1 MDRLSVIMNMQL
13 LLSTFLGFIQMLPL
27 HDHQK
32 YTPPLLSDQTA
43 LMGFKKDISSDP
55 REFLENWKET
65 THVCNWNGVFCD
77 SNGTRVIHL
86 ILAGSN
92 LHGTLS
98 PYLSNLTYLRKLD
111 LSENSFHGPIPS
123 ELGDLASLD
132 EFSLRGNEMEN
143 EVPESFGRLTRLRYI
158 DLSSNKLQGRLPTSL
173 FYNCSQLQYIDLSNN
188 SFYGVI
194 PSDIGNNLPLM
205 QTLNLYMNQLG
216 GYFPLSLSNASALVD
231 LDLEL
236 NYLTG
241 PLPSLPLRHMFQL
254 ETLHLS
260 DNFFSSDYSNTNLA
274 PFFTSIANLTHLRE
288 LELAAN
294 DLGGELPLVIGRLRT
309 NLSELLLQDNR
320 IHGAIPQSIAN
331 LSSLTLLNF
340 SNNRLNGTIPP
351 ELSLL
356 PKLERLC
363 LSNNSFTD
371 AIPASL
377 GALSHL
383 GLLDLSRNKL
393 TGPIPSSLANLTQ
406 LRKLMLHDNLLS
418 GTIPSS
424 LGRSVNLEILDLAHN
439 RLTGSIPAEV
449 AGLGDITI
457 YFNVSNNS
465 LEGTLPEEFS
475 KMDKVQ
481 AIDLSSN
488 NLGSRIPSSL
498 GSCLAVQLI
507 NLSHNSL
514 TGPIPVSLA
523 NLLSI
528 QSLDLSH
535 NQLTGEIPATL
546 QNCNTLMELNLSF
559 NNLSGLIP
567 KGGPF
572 SSFTFNSFE
581 GNRGLCGFHGGR
593 SSCHAKKRHG
603 RYSSKFLAI
612 LASIVSGTVFCL
624 TICSVV
630 STRRFRKYGLGKK
643 AGARSKTIPVLLS
656 GHPRITYREL
666 AEATGGFD
674 ESRLIGSGS
683 FGRVYR
689 GVFDDATVVAVK
701 VLQLQGGIN
710 STKSFIR
717 ECQILKQIRHRNL
730 MRIVTACSLPDFKA
744 LVLPFMANGS
754 LESHLYG
761 DHNSTVGS
769 SSLSLT
775 ERVSICSD
783 IAEGMAYL
791 HHHSP
796 VQVIHCDL
804 KPSNILLNDDMTAL
818 VSDFGI
824 ARLVMNST
832 VAEGDNMMNPQNT
845 TNSTANLVCGS
856 VGYIAPEYG
865 LARGASTKGDVYS
878 FGVMVLEMVTG
889 KRPTD
894 EFFSGGLSLVKWVKT
909 HYHGRFE
916 KVIDSSL
923 LRVSWDQNTEVR
935 SMWEVA
941 LVELIELGLLCT
953 QDAPSSR
960 PTMVDAA
967 DDLGRLKQY
976 LSGDT
981 TATFASSLGMS
992 SSTVLIGG
1000 SKN

>member
-1 MDRLSVIMNMQL
+1 MDHLSMTMIQL
-13 LLSTFLGFIQMLPL
+13 LLCTVLFFIHVLPL
-27 HDHQK
+27 HAHQQ
-32 YTPPLLSDQTA
+32 PLGLLSDQTA
-43 LMGFKKDISSDP
+43 LTAFKKGISSDP
-55 REFLENWKET
+55 RKSLENWKEN

-92 LHGTLS
+92 LHGILS
-98 PYLSNLTYLRKLD
+98 PYLSNLTYLKKLD
-111 LSENSFHGPIPS
+111 LSENSFCGPIPS
-123 ELGDLASLD
+123 EFGELASLD
-132 EFSLRGNEMEN
+132 EFSLRGNEMQN
-143 EVPESFGRLTRLRYI
+143 EVPESLGRLTRLRYI
-158 DLSSNKLQGRLPTSL
+158 DLSNNQLQGRLPTSL
-173 FYNCSQLQYIDLSNN
+173 FCNCTRLQYIDLSNN
-188 SFYGVI
+188 SFTGVI
-194 PSDIGNNLPLM
+194 PSQIGNNLPLL
-205 QTLNLYMNQLG
+205 QTLNLYMNQLS
-216 GYFPLSLSNASALVD
+216 GYFPPSLSNASSMID

-241 PLPSLPLRHMFQL
+241 PLPSWPVRYMFQL

-260 DNFFSSDYSNTNLA
+260 DNSFSSDYSNTNLA

-294 DLGGELPLVIGRLRT
+294 TLGGELPLVIGRLHT
-309 NLSELLLQDNR
+309 NLSELHLEDNL
-320 IHGAIPQSIAN
+320 IHGAIPPNIAN
-331 LSSLTLLNF
+331 LSNLTLLNL
-340 SNNRLNGTIPP
+340 SSNRLDGTIPP

-363 LSNNSFTD
+363 LSNNSLTGV
-371 AIPASL
+371 IPAAL

-383 GLLDLSRNKL
+383 GLLDLSMNEL
-393 TGPIPSSLANLTQ
+393 TGPIPSSIANLTQ
-406 LRKLMLHDNLLS
+406 LRKLVLNDNMLS

-424 LGRSVNLEILDLAHN
+424 LGRSVNLEILDLSNN

-457 YFNVSNNS
+457 YFNVSNNV
-465 LEGTLPEEFS
+465 LGGTLSEEFS
-475 KMDKVQ
+475 KMEKVQ

-488 NLGSRIPSSL
+488 NLSGRIPTNL
-498 GSCLAVQLI
+498 GRCLAVQLI
-507 NLSHNSL
+507 NLSHNAL
-514 TGPIPVSLA
+514 AGPIPGSLA

-528 QSLDLSH
+528 QWLDLSH
-535 NQLTGEIPATL
+535 NQLSGEIPAAF
-546 QNCNTLMELNLSF
+546 QNCNTLAELDLSF
-559 NNLSGLIP
+559 NNLSGSIP

-572 SSFTFNSFE
+572 SSFTVNSFE
-581 GNRGLCGFHGGR
+581 GNQGLCGFPAEL
-593 SSCHAKKRHG
+593 SSCHAKKQHDG
-603 RYSSKFLAI
+603 YSTKFLAI
-612 LASIVSGTVFCL
+612 LVSIVSVSVFLL
-624 TICSVV
+624 TICCVV
-630 STRRFRKYGLGKK
+630 SIGRIRKYGFGKN
-643 AGARSKTIPVLLS
+643 AGARSKTTPVL
-656 GHPRITYREL
+656 GTHPRITYREL
-666 AEATGGFD
+666 ADATGGFH

-683 FGRVYR
+683 FGRVYK
-689 GVFDDATVVAVK
+689 GVFNGENVVAVK
-701 VLQLQGGIN
+701 VLQVQGGN
-710 STKSFIR
+710 STKSFNR

-761 DHNSTVGS
+761 DSTRY
-769 SSLSLT
+769 SSLSLI
-775 ERVSICSD
+775 ERVNICSD
-783 IAEGMAYL
+783 VAEGMAYL

-824 ARLVMNST
+824 ARLVMTVDQEGNMNS
-832 VAEGDNMMNPQNT
+832 ESS
-845 TNSTANLVCGS
+845 TNSTTNLLCGS

-865 LARGASTKGDVYS
+865 LGRAASTKGDVYS
-878 FGVMVLEMVTG
+878 FGVLVLEMVTG

-894 EFFSGGLSLVKWVKT
+894 EFFNGCLSLIRWVKT
-909 HYHGRFE
+909 HYHGRLE

-923 LRVSWDQNTEVR
+923 LRASWDQSSEVR

-953 QDAPSSR
+953 QEAPSTR
-960 PTMVDAA
+960 PIMVDAA
-967 DDLGRLKQY
+967 DDLARLKRY

-981 TATFASSLGMS
+981 TATFASSLGTS
-992 SSTVLIGG
+992 SSTVIGG
-1000 SKN
+1000 YEN